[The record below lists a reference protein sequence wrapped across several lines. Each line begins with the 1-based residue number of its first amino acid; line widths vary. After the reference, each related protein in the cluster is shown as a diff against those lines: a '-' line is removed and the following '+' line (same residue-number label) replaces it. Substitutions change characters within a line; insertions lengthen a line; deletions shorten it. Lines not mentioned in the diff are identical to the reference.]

1 MEEKIEKLKE
11 FNKFKI
17 DKNKLLY
24 RYIVLIISLFIS
36 ALVFNILLYPT
47 NLVTG
52 GMNGV
57 AIIVNHIIDIDP
69 ALIIL
74 VGSVF
79 LLGLSYLFLG
89 LDQTAASIIA
99 TLIYP
104 FFVSITEPIGRMV
117 VIDTSDLILISLLIG
132 ILLGV
137 TNGLMYKVGF
147 SNGGL
152 NIISQIIY
160 KYFRIS
166 LAKTTTIINFI
177 VVLIGGVYFG
187 FNMMLYAFIII
198 YITGFVID
206 KVILGI
212 SSNKA
217 FYITT
222 SREEEVRDYLINSL
236 HHTVTIFDVKGGF
249 LKKKRKVL
257 LAVVPTRDYFR
268 LKEGI
273 KQIDP
278 NAFFIATDAYEVKG
292 GK

>member
-1 MEEKIEKLKE
+1 MIKL
-11 FNKFKI
+11 
-17 DKNKLLY
+17 DKTKLWY
-24 RYIVLIISLFIS
+24 RYSVLIFSLFIS
-36 ALVFNILLYPT
+36 SLVFNLLLYPT
-47 NLVTG
+47 DLVTG

-57 AIIVNHIIDIDP
+57 AIIINHLFDISP
-69 ALIIL
+69 SLIIL
-74 VGSVF
+74 IGSVF

-89 LDQTAASIIA
+89 LDQTGGSLVA

-104 FFVSITEPIGRMV
+104 LFVSLTEPLAKYII
-117 VIDTSDLILISLLIG
+117 IDTSDLILMSILIG
-132 ILLGV
+132 ILLGI

-152 NIISQIIY
+152 NIISQIAY
-160 KYFRIS
+160 KYFHIS
-166 LAKTTTIINFI
+166 LAKTTMIINFI

-198 YITGFVID
+198 YISGVVID

-212 SSNKA
+212 SKNKA

-222 SREEEVRDYLINSL
+222 SKEEKVKEYLINNL

-249 LKKKRKVL
+249 LKKKRSVI
-257 LAVVPTRDYFR
+257 LAVIPTRDYFK
-268 LKEGI
+268 LKESI

-278 NAFFIATDAYEVKG
+278 KAFFVVTDAYEVKG
-292 GK
+292 GR

>member
-1 MEEKIEKLKE
+1 MIKL
-11 FNKFKI
+11 
-17 DKNKLLY
+17 DKTKLWY
-24 RYIVLIISLFIS
+24 RYSVLIFSLFIS
-36 ALVFNILLYPT
+36 SLVFNLLLYPT

-57 AIIVNHIIDIDP
+57 AIILNYIFDISP
-69 ALIIL
+69 SLIIL
-74 VGSVF
+74 IGSIF

-89 LDQTAASIIA
+89 LDQTGASLVA
-99 TLIYP
+99 TIIYP
-104 FFVSITEPIGRMV
+104 LFVSLTEPLAKIII
-117 VIDTSDLILISLLIG
+117 IDTSDLILISLLVG
-132 ILLGV
+132 ILLGI

-152 NIISQIIY
+152 NIISQIVY
-160 KYFRIS
+160 KYFHIS
-166 LAKTTTIINFI
+166 LGKTTMTINFI
-177 VVLIGGVYFG
+177 IVLIGGFYFG

-198 YITGFVID
+198 YISGVVID

-212 SSNKA
+212 SKNKA

-222 SREEEVRDYLINSL
+222 SKDEEVRDYLINTL

-257 LAVVPTRDYFR
+257 LAVVPTREYFR

-273 KQIDP
+273 KEIDSK
-278 NAFFIATDAYEVKG
+278 AFFVVTDAYEVKG
-292 GK
+292 GE

>member
-1 MEEKIEKLKE
+1 MKKVVL
-11 FNKFKI
+11 KI
-17 DKNKLLY
+17 DKSKLWY
-24 RYIVLIISLFIS
+24 RYLVLLFSLLLS
-36 ALVFNILLYPT
+36 AFVFNIFLYPT

-57 AIIVNHIIDIDP
+57 AIIVNHLIDIDP

-74 VGSVF
+74 FGSII
-79 LLGLSYLFLG
+79 LLAISYIFLG
-89 LDQTAASIIA
+89 IDQTAASLIA

-104 FFVSITEPIGRMV
+104 LFVSITEPISRLII
-117 VIDTSDLILISLLIG
+117 IDTSDLILISLIVG
-132 ILLGV
+132 ILLGI

-152 NIISQIIY
+152 NIISQIMY

-166 LAKTTTIINFI
+166 LGKTTMIINFI
-177 VVLIGGVYFG
+177 VVLIGGIYFG
-187 FNMMLYAFIII
+187 FNMMLYAFIIV
-198 YITGFVID
+198 YITSFVID

-212 SSNKA
+212 SANKA

-222 SREEEVRDYLINSL
+222 SKDEEVKDYLINNL

-249 LKKKRKVL
+249 LQKKRKVL

-273 KQIDP
+273 TEIDN
-278 NAFFIATDAYEVKG
+278 NAFFVVTDAYEVKG
-292 GK
+292 GE

>member
-1 MEEKIEKLKE
+1 MIKL
-11 FNKFKI
+11 
-17 DKNKLLY
+17 DKTKLWY
-24 RYIVLIISLFIS
+24 RYSVLISSLFIS
-36 ALVFNILLYPT
+36 SLVFNLLLYPT

-57 AIIVNHIIDIDP
+57 AIILNYIFDISP
-69 ALIIL
+69 SLIIL
-74 VGSVF
+74 IGSIF

-89 LDQTAASIIA
+89 LDQTGASLVA

-104 FFVSITEPIGRMV
+104 LFVSLTEPLAKIII
-117 VIDTSDLILISLLIG
+117 IDTSDLILISLLVG
-132 ILLGV
+132 ILLGI

-152 NIISQIIY
+152 NIISQIVY
-160 KYFRIS
+160 KYFHIS
-166 LAKTTTIINFI
+166 LGKTTMTINFI
-177 VVLIGGVYFG
+177 IVLIGGFYFG

-198 YITGFVID
+198 YISGVVID

-212 SSNKA
+212 SKNKA

-222 SREEEVRDYLINSL
+222 SKDEEVRDYLINTL

-257 LAVVPTRDYFR
+257 LAVVPTREYFR

-273 KQIDP
+273 KEIDSK
-278 NAFFIATDAYEVKG
+278 AFFVVTDAYEVKG
-292 GK
+292 GE

>member
-1 MEEKIEKLKE
+1 MI
-11 FNKFKI
+11 KI
-17 DKNKLLY
+17 DKTKLWY
-24 RYIVLIISLFIS
+24 RYGVLIFSLFIS
-36 ALVFNILLYPT
+36 SLVFNLLLYPT
-47 NLVTG
+47 DLVTG

-57 AIIVNHIIDIDP
+57 AIIINHLFDISP
-69 ALIIL
+69 SLIIL
-74 VGSVF
+74 IGSVF

-89 LDQTAASIIA
+89 LDQTGGSLVA

-104 FFVSITEPIGRMV
+104 LFVSLTEPLAKYII
-117 VIDTSDLILISLLIG
+117 IDTSDLILMSILIG
-132 ILLGV
+132 ILLGI

-152 NIISQIIY
+152 NIISQIAY
-160 KYFRIS
+160 KYFHIS
-166 LAKTTTIINFI
+166 LAKTTMIINFI

-198 YITGFVID
+198 YISGVVID

-212 SSNKA
+212 SKNKA

-222 SREEEVRDYLINSL
+222 SKEEQVKEYLINNL

-249 LKKKRKVL
+249 LRKKRSVI
-257 LAVVPTRDYFR
+257 LAVIPTRDYFK
-268 LKEGI
+268 LKESI

-278 NAFFIATDAYEVKG
+278 KAFFVVTDAYEVKG
-292 GK
+292 GR

>member
-1 MEEKIEKLKE
+1 MPKIL
-11 FNKFKI
+11 KI
-17 DKNKLLY
+17 DKTKLWY
-24 RYIVLIISLFIS
+24 RYWVLIFSLFIA
-36 ALVFNILLYPT
+36 ALVFNLLLYPT

-57 AIIVNHIIDIDP
+57 AIILNHIFDISP
-69 ALIIL
+69 SLIIL
-74 VGSVF
+74 IGSLI

-89 LDQTAASIIA
+89 LNQTTGSIVA
-99 TLIYP
+99 TIVYP
-104 FFVSITEPIGRMV
+104 LFVSLTEPIARYI
-117 VIDTSDLILISLLIG
+117 VIDTSDIILISILIG
-132 ILLGV
+132 ILLGI

-152 NIISQIIY
+152 NIISQIVY
-160 KYFRIS
+160 KYFHIS
-166 LAKTTTIINFI
+166 LGKTTMVINFI
-177 VVLIGGVYFG
+177 VVIIGGGYFG

-198 YITGFVID
+198 YISGVVID

-212 SSNKA
+212 SNNKA

-222 SREEEVRDYLINSL
+222 SKEDEVKEYLIKTL

-249 LKKKRKVL
+249 LKKKRRVL

-278 NAFFIATDAYEVKG
+278 KSFFVVTDAYEVKG